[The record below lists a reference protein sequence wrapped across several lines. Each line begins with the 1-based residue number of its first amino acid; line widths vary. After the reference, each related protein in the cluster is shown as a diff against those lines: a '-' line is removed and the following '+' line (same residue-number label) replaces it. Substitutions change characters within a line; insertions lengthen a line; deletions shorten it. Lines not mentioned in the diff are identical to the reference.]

1 MYVLTAVAAKQAAFE
16 EANKLQNQFLSLND
30 DDIEFLDEVQA
41 KKRQEEQRQKQ
52 EMEEGLKAFRDRQ
65 RGEEV
70 ERKDEDEGNEWT
82 VGRKR
87 KRGKERD
94 VKVKRVEKET
104 EEVKDEKTDDKKEE
118 IKEKAEEKK
127 EQLKKPA
134 LGLVDYGSDSD
145 DD

>member
-1 MYVLTAVAAKQAAFE
+1 M
-16 EANKLQNQFLSLND
+16 QNQFLSLND
-30 DDIEFLDEVQA
+30 DDVNFLDEVQA

-65 RGEEV
+65 KGEEV
-70 ERKDEDEGNEWT
+70 ERKDEDEGGNEWS

-94 VKVKRVEKET
+94 VKVKRVDKET
-104 EEVKDEKTDDKKEE
+104 EEKTDEK
-118 IKEKAEEKK
+118 KAEEKK
-127 EQLKKPA
+127 EQVKKPA
-134 LGLVDYGSDSD
+134 MGLVDYGSDSD

>member
-1 MYVLTAVAAKQAAFE
+1 M
-16 EANKLQNQFLSLND
+16 QNQFLSLND

-65 RGEEV
+65 KGEEV
-70 ERKDEDEGNEWT
+70 ERKDEDEGGNEWS

-104 EEVKDEKTDDKKEE
+104 EEKNNEKKDEKKEDVVE
-118 IKEKAEEKK
+118 EKVEEKK
-127 EQLKKPA
+127 EQVKKPA
-134 LGLVDYGSDSD
+134 FGLVDYGSDSD